1 MGWWSAALWARLMYP
16 LQYEESHCVLVSLA
30 LGLLQICQIAGLAHS
45 SFKGPLFIL
54 KSLSLTQ
61 DPLFLIFYLFFFSYS
76 F

>member
-30 LGLLQICQIAGLAHS
+30 LGLLHICQIAGLAHS

-54 KSLSLTQ
+54 KSLSLTP
-61 DPLFLIFYLFFFSYS
+61 DPLFKNFFIFFYS